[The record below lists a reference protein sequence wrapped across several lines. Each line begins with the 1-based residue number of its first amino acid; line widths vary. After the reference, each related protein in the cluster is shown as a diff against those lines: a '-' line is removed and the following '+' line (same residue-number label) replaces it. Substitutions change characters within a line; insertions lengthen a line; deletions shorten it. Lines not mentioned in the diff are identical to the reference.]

1 MNAFFKFSKELA
13 NRDFISFMEEKQI
26 HPSDL
31 ISLAIKI
38 KNKSLFNEYSN
49 LSSSGFLSGIG
60 GALRGMYHGFRAGLG
75 TRSLNSATITL
86 KKQLQLAYEKFLD
99 SLIGITGNEVAA
111 VRIVTMLRK
120 NAEQD
125 IDHRVFG
132 MAPIVPKPET
142 TALTSNKKKPV
153 KVEVEVEEEKPEEK
167 PKEESSEEEEDDEG
181 EDDEGEDGEG
191 EEDGED
197 EDDDDEDEDAEFINV
212 AAPATEEEEAEE
224 EENEEGDS
232 LTPEE
237 IEDEPLEQQF
247 DVMLKSS
254 NTSEIHEKINNE
266 FPIRGR
272 NNTKSLD
279 ALIACLNKNETSE
292 PYIEEGFGIINQL
305 HSDFISFKETLAK
318 RFSAYVKQNLSEN
331 LRRILFREGKGSGRE
346 IPMNLEQKKHLIKS
360 KTVKK
365 YIIDKNKI
373 NDIDDFVSI
382 LHNVESYLESKGER
396 NVRPLRGI
404 SSISKIN
411 NIDNRN
417 LLIKMMI
424 DEMGNYVYLT
434 EEDIR
439 KIEVM

>member
-142 TALTSNKKKPV
+142 TAPTSGKKKPV
-153 KVEVEVEEEKPEEK
+153 EVEDLEEEKPEEVK
-167 PKEESSEEEEDDEG
+167 PEEKSSEEETKEDEDYEKDKDEDEGEGEEDDDEDGEEEEEEDDEG
-181 EDDEGEDGEG
+181 FTGVPPST
-191 EEDGED
+191 ED
-197 EDDDDEDEDAEFINV
+197 EDD
-212 AAPATEEEEAEE
+212 P
-224 EENEEGDS
+224 
-232 LTPEE
+232 LMPEE
-237 IEDEPLEQQF
+237 IEEEPLEQQF
-247 DVMLKSS
+247 DEMLKSGD
-254 NTSEIHEKINNE
+254 TSEIHTKINIE
-266 FPIRGR
+266 FQTPRRR

-279 ALIACLNKNETSE
+279 VLITCLNRNETSE
-292 PYIEEGFGIINQL
+292 SYIKEGFEIINQL
-305 HSDFISFKETLAK
+305 YTEFTLANAVLAK
-318 RFSAYVKQNLSEN
+318 RFLIYVKQNLSPN
-331 LRRILFREGKGSGRE
+331 LIRTLFKEGEGSGKE
-346 IPMNLEQKKHLIKS
+346 ISMTLEEKKNLIKS
-360 KTVKK
+360 KKVIK
-365 YIIDKNKI
+365 YYIDRNKI
-373 NDIDDFVSI
+373 NDIDDFI
-382 LHNVESYLESKGER
+382 PLLHDVEFYLQNLGER
-396 NVRPLRGI
+396 NVRPLR
-404 SSISKIN
+404 SISFFSKIDD
-411 NIDNRN
+411 IDGRN
-417 LLIKMMI
+417 LLIKMI
-424 DEMGNYVYLT
+424 KDDVGNYVYLT
-434 EEDIR
+434 EDDIR
-439 KIEVM
+439 KISGL

>member
-142 TALTSNKKKPV
+142 TAPTSGKKKPV
-153 KVEVEVEEEKPEEK
+153 EVEEPEEESSDEE
-167 PKEESSEEEEDDEG
+167 PEEESSEEEP
-181 EDDEGEDGEG
+181 
-191 EEDGED
+191 EEPE
-197 EDDDDEDEDAEFINV
+197 E
-212 AAPATEEEEAEE
+212 TEEEPEETEEEPEETEEESEDAGFTGVAPPEEDEE
-224 EENEEGDS
+224 EEEEEEEEDDS
-232 LTPEE
+232 LKPEE
-237 IEDEPLEQQF
+237 IEDEPLEHQF
-247 DVMLKSS
+247 DVMLKSG
-254 NTSEIHEKINNE
+254 NTSEIHTKISNE
-266 FPIRGR
+266 FPTRGR

-279 ALIACLNKNETSE
+279 ALIACLNRNETSE

-305 HSDFISFKETLAK
+305 YNEFTSSGGTLAK
-318 RFSAYVKQNLSEN
+318 RFSAYVKRNLSEN
-331 LRRILFREGKGSGRE
+331 LTRILFREGEDSGKE
-346 IPMNLEQKKHLIKS
+346 ILMTLEQKKNLIKS
-360 KTVKK
+360 RTVKK
-365 YIIDKNKI
+365 YIIDKDKI
-373 NDIDDFVSI
+373 NDIDDFRS
-382 LHNVESYLESKGER
+382 LLNDVESYLEYHGER
-396 NVRPLRGI
+396 NVRPLKNI
-404 SSISKIN
+404 STRSKIN
-411 NIDNRN
+411 NVDTRN
-417 LLIKMMI
+417 LLIKMI
-424 DEMGNYVYLT
+424 TDDMGNYVYLT
-434 EEDIR
+434 EDDIR

>member
-142 TALTSNKKKPV
+142 TAPTSGKKKPV
-153 KVEVEVEEEKPEEK
+153 EVEEPEE
-167 PKEESSEEEEDDEG
+167 PEEESAEEEEEESVDEEPEEESSEEEET
-181 EDDEGEDGEG
+181 
-191 EEDGED
+191 ED
-197 EDDDDEDEDAEFINV
+197 EDSGFTNV
-212 AAPATEEEEAEE
+212 PAPATEEEETEE
-224 EENEEGDS
+224 EDS

-237 IEDEPLEQQF
+237 IEEDPLEQQF
-247 DVMLKSS
+247 DAMLNSG
-254 NTSEIHEKINNE
+254 NTSEIHTKISNE
-266 FPIRGR
+266 FPMRGR

-292 PYIEEGFGIINQL
+292 PYIREVFGIINQL
-305 HSDFISFKETLAK
+305 YSDFTSVKPTLAN
-318 RFSAYVKQNLSEN
+318 RFSEYVKKNLSEN
-331 LRRILFREGKGSGRE
+331 LRRILFKEGDGSGKE
-346 IPMNLEQKKHLIKS
+346 IPMNLEQKKNLIKS
-360 KTVKK
+360 KKVIN
-365 YIIDKNKI
+365 YIIDKDKI
-373 NDIDDFVSI
+373 NDIDEFVSI
-382 LHNVESYLESKGER
+382 LHDVESYLESQGER
-396 NVRPLRGI
+396 NVRQLKRI
-404 SSISKIN
+404 SSISKIA
-411 NIDNRN
+411 NIDARN
-417 LLIKMMI
+417 LLIKMI
-424 DEMGNYVYLT
+424 KDDMGNYVYLT
-434 EEDIR
+434 EDDIR
-439 KIEVM
+439 KIEGLQTE

>member
-142 TALTSNKKKPV
+142 TAPTSGKKKPI
-153 KVEVEVEEEKPEEK
+153 EVEEPEEEKPEK
-167 PKEESSEEEEDDEG
+167 ESSEEETKE

-197 EDDDDEDEDAEFINV
+197 EDDDAEFINV
-212 AAPATEEEEAEE
+212 TAPATEEEETKEE
-224 EENEEGDS
+224 DS

-237 IEDEPLEQQF
+237 IEEDPLEQQF

-292 PYIEEGFGIINQL
+292 PYITEGFGIINQL
-305 HSDFISFKETLAK
+305 HSDFISAKETLAK

-331 LRRILFREGKGSGRE
+331 LRRILFREGEGSGRE

-365 YIIDKNKI
+365 YIIDKDKI

>member
-142 TALTSNKKKPV
+142 TAPTSGKKKPV
-153 KVEVEVEEEKPEEK
+153 EVEVEEKPEEK
-167 PKEESSEEEEDDEG
+167 PKEESSEEET
-181 EDDEGEDGEG
+181 
-191 EEDGED
+191 EEDEDYEEDKDEDED
-197 EDDDDEDEDAEFINV
+197 EDDGFESVPPPPEE
-212 AAPATEEEEAEE
+212 PEEETEEDTEED
-224 EENEEGDS
+224 DS
-232 LTPEE
+232 LTPDN
-237 IEDEPLEQQF
+237 IEKPSLKDQF
-247 DVMLKSS
+247 HEMLITG
-254 NTSEIHEKINNE
+254 NTSDIHIRISND
-266 FPIRGR
+266 FPNKNRRIK
-272 NNTKSLD
+272 TESID
-279 ALIACLNKNETSE
+279 ALIECLNANETSK
-292 PYIEEGFGIINQL
+292 PYIENGYGIITQIY
-305 HSDFISFKETLAK
+305 SEFAATGGRTLAQK
-318 RFSAYVKQNLSEN
+318 FSEYVRQNLSEN
-331 LRRILFREGKGSGRE
+331 LRRILFKEGEGSGKE
-346 IPMNLEQKKHLIKS
+346 IPMTLDQKKNLIKS
-360 KTVKK
+360 KEVIRY
-365 YIIDKNKI
+365 YIDRNKI
-373 NDIDDFVSI
+373 NDIDGFI
-382 LHNVESYLESKGER
+382 PLLHDVESYLESLGER
-396 NVRPLRGI
+396 NVRPLRKI
-404 SSISKIN
+404 CFFSKID
-411 NIDNRN
+411 NIDGRN
-417 LLIKMMI
+417 LLIKMII
-424 DEMGNYVYLT
+424 DDVGNYVYLT
-434 EEDIR
+434 EDDIR
-439 KIEVM
+439 KIAGL

>member
-142 TALTSNKKKPV
+142 TAPTSSKKKPV
-153 KVEVEVEEEKPEEK
+153 KVEVEEEKPEEK
-167 PKEESSEEEEDDEG
+167 PEEKSSKEEEDDEG

-191 EEDGED
+191 EDGEGEDGEGEEDGED
-197 EDDDDEDEDAEFINV
+197 EDDDAEFINV
-212 AAPATEEEEAEE
+212 TAPATEEEETKEE
-224 EENEEGDS
+224 DS

-237 IEDEPLEQQF
+237 IEEDPLEQQF
-247 DVMLKSS
+247 DVMLKSGK
-254 NTSEIHEKINNE
+254 TSEIHEKINNE

-279 ALIACLNKNETSE
+279 ALIACLNRNETSE
-292 PYIEEGFGIINQL
+292 TYIEEGFGIINQL
-305 HSDFISFKETLAK
+305 HSDFISAKETLAK

-331 LRRILFREGKGSGRE
+331 LRRILFREGEGSGRE
-346 IPMNLEQKKHLIKS
+346 ILMTLNEKIKLIKNR
-360 KTVKK
+360 TVKK
-365 YIIDKNKI
+365 YIIDKDKI

-382 LHNVESYLESKGER
+382 LHNVESYLQSKGER

-417 LLIKMMI
+417 LLIKMI
-424 DEMGNYVYLT
+424 TDDMGNYVYLT
-434 EEDIR
+434 EDDIR

>member
-1 MNAFFKFSKELA
+1 
-13 NRDFISFMEEKQI
+13 
-26 HPSDL
+26 
-31 ISLAIKI
+31 
-38 KNKSLFNEYSN
+38 
-49 LSSSGFLSGIG
+49 
-60 GALRGMYHGFRAGLG
+60 
-75 TRSLNSATITL
+75 
-86 KKQLQLAYEKFLD
+86 LAYEKFLD

-142 TALTSNKKKPV
+142 TAPTSSKKKPV
-153 KVEVEVEEEKPEEK
+153 KVEVEEEKPEEK
-167 PKEESSEEEEDDEG
+167 PEEKSSKEEEDDEG

-191 EEDGED
+191 EDGEGEDGEGEEDGED
-197 EDDDDEDEDAEFINV
+197 EDDDAEFINV
-212 AAPATEEEEAEE
+212 TAPATEEEETKEE
-224 EENEEGDS
+224 DS

-237 IEDEPLEQQF
+237 IEEDPLEQQF
-247 DVMLKSS
+247 DVMLKSGK
-254 NTSEIHEKINNE
+254 TSEIHEKINNE

-279 ALIACLNKNETSE
+279 ALIACLNRNETSE
-292 PYIEEGFGIINQL
+292 TYIEEGFGIINQL
-305 HSDFISFKETLAK
+305 HSDFISAKETLAK

-331 LRRILFREGKGSGRE
+331 LRRILFREGEGSGRE
-346 IPMNLEQKKHLIKS
+346 ILMTLNEKIKLIKNR
-360 KTVKK
+360 TVKK
-365 YIIDKNKI
+365 YIIDKDKI

-382 LHNVESYLESKGER
+382 LHNVESYLQSKGER

-417 LLIKMMI
+417 LLIKMI
-424 DEMGNYVYLT
+424 TDDMGNYVYLT
-434 EEDIR
+434 EDDIR

>member
-142 TALTSNKKKPV
+142 TAPTSGKKKPI
-153 KVEVEVEEEKPEEK
+153 EVEEPEEESADEESADEE
-167 PKEESSEEEEDDEG
+167 PEEESVDEEPEEESSEEEET
-181 EDDEGEDGEG
+181 
-191 EEDGED
+191 ED
-197 EDDDDEDEDAEFINV
+197 EDEEFTGV
-212 AAPATEEEEAEE
+212 APPEEETEEETEE
-224 EENEEGDS
+224 DNS
-232 LTPEE
+232 LTPDD
-237 IEDEPLEQQF
+237 IEKPSLKDQF
-247 DVMLKSS
+247 HEMLITGNTNDIHTRIS
-254 NTSEIHEKINNE
+254 ND
-266 FPIRGR
+266 FPSRSR
-272 NNTKSLD
+272 TKTESID
-279 ALIACLNKNETSE
+279 ALIECLNANETSK
-292 PYIEEGFGIINQL
+292 PYREEGFGIINQIYAEFL
-305 HSDFISFKETLAK
+305 GIEQALAK
-318 RFSAYVKQNLSEN
+318 SFSKYVMGRLSPN
-331 LRRILFREGKGSGRE
+331 LRRILLGEKESSGSE
-346 IPMNLEQKKHLIKS
+346 TIMTFDQKKNLIMSRK
-360 KTVKK
+360 VKK
-365 YIIDKNKI
+365 YHIDQEKI
-373 NDIDDFVSI
+373 DEEEDFAST
-382 LHNVESYLESKGER
+382 LHRPLLFLQKLGER
-396 NVRPLRGI
+396 NTRVLERDSQNI
-404 SSISKIN
+404 KIDKPN
-411 NIDNRN
+411 AM
-417 LLIKMMI
+417 IKMII
-424 DEMGNYVYLT
+424 DDMKNYVYLYK
-434 EEDIR
+434 DDLI
-439 KIEVM
+439 KLGAA

>member
-142 TALTSNKKKPV
+142 TAPTSSKKKPV
-153 KVEVEVEEEKPEEK
+153 EVEEPEEEKPEEEK
-167 PKEESSEEEEDDEG
+167 PEEESVDEEPEEESSEEEET
-181 EDDEGEDGEG
+181 
-191 EEDGED
+191 ED
-197 EDDDDEDEDAEFINV
+197 EDEGFTGV
-212 AAPATEEEEAEE
+212 APPEEETEEETEE
-224 EENEEGDS
+224 EPEEDDS
-232 LTPEE
+232 LTPDD
-237 IEDEPLEQQF
+237 IEKPSLKDQF
-247 DVMLKSS
+247 HEMLITG
-254 NTSEIHEKINNE
+254 NTSDIHTRISND
-266 FPIRGR
+266 FPSRSRSRTESI
-272 NNTKSLD
+272 D
-279 ALIACLNKNETSE
+279 ALIECLNANETSK
-292 PYIEEGFGIINQL
+292 PYREEGLGIINQIYAEFL
-305 HSDFISFKETLAK
+305 RIKQALAK
-318 RFSAYVKQNLSEN
+318 SFSKYVMGRLSPN
-331 LRRILFREGKGSGRE
+331 LRRILLGEKESSGSETIMTFDQKR
-346 IPMNLEQKKHLIKS
+346 NLIMSRK
-360 KTVKK
+360 VKE
-365 YIIDKNKI
+365 YHIDQDK
-373 NDIDDFVSI
+373 IDDEEDFAST
-382 LHNVESYLESKGER
+382 LHRPLLFLQKLGER
-396 NVRPLRGI
+396 NTRVLERDSQNI
-404 SSISKIN
+404 KIDKPN
-411 NIDNRN
+411 AM
-417 LLIKMMI
+417 IKMII
-424 DEMGNYVYLT
+424 DDMKNYVYLYK
-434 EEDIR
+434 DDLI
-439 KIEVM
+439 KLGAAL

>member
-142 TALTSNKKKPV
+142 TAPTSGKKKPI
-153 KVEVEVEEEKPEEK
+153 EVEEPEEEKPEK
-167 PKEESSEEEEDDEG
+167 ESSEEETKEEDDEG
-181 EDDEGEDGEG
+181 EDGEGEEDDEGVDGEG

-197 EDDDDEDEDAEFINV
+197 EDDDAEFINV
-212 AAPATEEEEAEE
+212 TAPATEEEETKEE
-224 EENEEGDS
+224 DS

-237 IEDEPLEQQF
+237 IEEDPLEQQF

-292 PYIEEGFGIINQL
+292 PYITEGFGIINQL
-305 HSDFISFKETLAK
+305 HSDFISAKETLAK

-331 LRRILFREGKGSGRE
+331 LRRILFREGEGSGRE

-365 YIIDKNKI
+365 YIIDKDKI

>member
-142 TALTSNKKKPV
+142 TAPTSGKKKPI
-153 KVEVEVEEEKPEEK
+153 EVEEPEEEKPEK
-167 PKEESSEEEEDDEG
+167 ESSEEETKEEDDEG
-181 EDDEGEDGEG
+181 EDGEGEEDDEGEDGEG

-197 EDDDDEDEDAEFINV
+197 EDDDAEFINV
-212 AAPATEEEEAEE
+212 TAPATEEEETKEE
-224 EENEEGDS
+224 DS

-237 IEDEPLEQQF
+237 IEEDPLEQQF

-292 PYIEEGFGIINQL
+292 PYITEGFGIINQL
-305 HSDFISFKETLAK
+305 HSDFISAKETLAK

-331 LRRILFREGKGSGRE
+331 LRRILFREGEGSGRE

-365 YIIDKNKI
+365 YIIDKDKI
-373 NDIDDFVSI
+373 NAIITKHSQSKGIKSSI
-382 LHNVESYLESKGER
+382 LHLN
-396 NVRPLRGI
+396 
-404 SSISKIN
+404 
-411 NIDNRN
+411 
-417 LLIKMMI
+417 
-424 DEMGNYVYLT
+424 
-434 EEDIR
+434 
-439 KIEVM
+439 

>member
-142 TALTSNKKKPV
+142 TAPTSGKKKPI
-153 KVEVEVEEEKPEEK
+153 EVEEPEEEKPEK
-167 PKEESSEEEEDDEG
+167 ESSEEETKEEDDEG
-181 EDDEGEDGEG
+181 EDGEGEEDDEAEDGEG

-197 EDDDDEDEDAEFINV
+197 EDDDAEFINV
-212 AAPATEEEEAEE
+212 TAPATEEEETKEE
-224 EENEEGDS
+224 DS

-237 IEDEPLEQQF
+237 IEEDPLEQQF

-292 PYIEEGFGIINQL
+292 PYITEGFGIINQL
-305 HSDFISFKETLAK
+305 HSDFISAKETLAK

-331 LRRILFREGKGSGRE
+331 LRRILFREGEGSGRE

-365 YIIDKNKI
+365 YIIDKDKI

>member
-142 TALTSNKKKPV
+142 TAPTSGKKKPI
-153 KVEVEVEEEKPEEK
+153 EVEEPEEEKPEK
-167 PKEESSEEEEDDEG
+167 ESSEEETKEEDDEG
-181 EDDEGEDGEG
+181 EDGEGEEDDEGEDGEG

-197 EDDDDEDEDAEFINV
+197 EDDDAEFINV
-212 AAPATEEEEAEE
+212 TAPATEEEETKEE
-224 EENEEGDS
+224 DS

-237 IEDEPLEQQF
+237 IEEDPLEQQF

-292 PYIEEGFGIINQL
+292 PYITEGFGIINQL
-305 HSDFISFKETLAK
+305 HSDFISAKETLAK

-331 LRRILFREGKGSGRE
+331 LRRILFREGEGSGRE

-365 YIIDKNKI
+365 YIIDKDKI

>member
-142 TALTSNKKKPV
+142 TAPTSSKKKPV
-153 KVEVEVEEEKPEEK
+153 EVEDLEEEKPEEVK
-167 PKEESSEEEEDDEG
+167 PEEKSSEEETEEDEDYEEDKDED
-181 EDDEGEDGEG
+181 EDEG

-197 EDDDDEDEDAEFINV
+197 EDDDDGYTGVPPSPEDEE
-212 AAPATEEEEAEE
+212 TEEEDDPLMPDVIEKP
-224 EENEEGDS
+224 S
-232 LTPEE
+232 LK
-237 IEDEPLEQQF
+237 DQF
-247 DVMLKSS
+247 HEMLTT
-254 NTSEIHEKINNE
+254 NRTSEIHARISHD
-266 FPIRGR
+266 FPSKNRR
-272 NNTKSLD
+272 TKTESID
-279 ALIACLNKNETSE
+279 ALIACLNANETSKS
-292 PYIEEGFGIINQL
+292 YIEDGYEIITQIY
-305 HSDFISFKETLAK
+305 SEFAATGAGGGKLAQ
-318 RFSAYVKQNLSEN
+318 RFSEYVKQNLSEN
-331 LRRILFREGKGSGRE
+331 LRRILFKEGEGSGKE
-346 IPMNLEQKKHLIKS
+346 IPMTLEQKKNLIKS
-360 KTVKK
+360 KEVIRY
-365 YIIDKNKI
+365 YIDRNKI
-373 NDIDDFVSI
+373 NDIDQFISL
-382 LHNVESYLESKGER
+382 LHDVETYLQNHGER
-396 NVRPLRGI
+396 NARGLKNI
-404 SSISKIN
+404 CEISKIN
-411 NIDNRN
+411 NIDSRN
-417 LLIKMMI
+417 LLIKMII
-424 DEMGNYVYLT
+424 DEEKNYVYLT
-434 EEDIR
+434 EDDIR
-439 KIEVM
+439 KISGL